1 MTADEAEEAIRKW
14 EKDWK
19 RDRDKLH
26 RKSHGGPTVDGCSF
40 VDGTIGYTG
49 CISEKFQP
57 LAEVTNAP
65 LLEGHT
71 FPDKEIV
78 LMRIV
83 EEANLY
89 GVRIKIIWS
98 DGFQVNAWGV
108 NGDPFHVVAYYGT
121 TTFSGRLQSVS
132 HGMRGWHM
140 FLWRR
145 VRRKP
150 LGRAW
155 VRIVPYLLLMFRT
168 YLLHHQMKQ
177 LGMSLRIH

>member
-19 RDRDKLH
+19 RDRDKLR
-26 RKSHGGPTVDGCSF
+26 RKNRGGPTVDGCSF
-40 VDGTIGYTG
+40 VDGTTGYTG
-49 CISEKFQP
+49 CISQKFQP
-57 LAEVTNAP
+57 MVEVTDAP

-71 FPDKEIV
+71 LPDKEIV
-78 LMRIV
+78 LMRIK

-89 GVRIKIIWS
+89 GVWIKIIWS
-98 DGFQVNAWGV
+98 DGFQMDTRGV
-108 NGDPFHVVAYYGT
+108 NGDLSMSSLIMVPQGL
-121 TTFSGRLQSVS
+121 SERLQSVS
-132 HGMRGWHM
+132 HGMGGWHM

-155 VRIVPYLLLMFRT
+155 ERIVPYLLLMFWT
-168 YLLHHQMKQ
+168 YLLQHPMKQ
-177 LGMSLRIH
+177 LGMPLRMH